1 MLLIDRAVVMSVR
14 KTGTN
19 ERYCLVEDTFK
30 KCRDNRRIAELYE
43 KVKSVVSGA
52 FATGVKNL
60 RPNLERKAK
69 HAG

>member
-1 MLLIDRAVVMSVR
+1 MLLIDRAVVK
-14 KTGTN
+14 KTETN
-19 ERYCLVEDTFK
+19 ERYVLVEDTSK
-30 KCRDNRRIAELYE
+30 KCRNHRRIAELYE

-52 FATGVKNL
+52 FATGIKNL